1 MNLTHQQSLVVQF
14 DIVRCIKLYELEFRL
29 LYALHSI
36 HGNNHAYLQRN
47 RSQFSNQHDYVLW
60 ICLHMTEHKLK
71 IGIHVITRQV
81 KFISDPEDALL
92 ILESYID
99 HTR

>member
-1 MNLTHQQSLVVQF
+1 
-14 DIVRCIKLYELEFRL
+14 
-29 LYALHSI
+29 
-36 HGNNHAYLQRN
+36 
-47 RSQFSNQHDYVLW
+47 
-60 ICLHMTEHKLK
+60 MTEHKLK

-92 ILESYID
+92 NLESYID